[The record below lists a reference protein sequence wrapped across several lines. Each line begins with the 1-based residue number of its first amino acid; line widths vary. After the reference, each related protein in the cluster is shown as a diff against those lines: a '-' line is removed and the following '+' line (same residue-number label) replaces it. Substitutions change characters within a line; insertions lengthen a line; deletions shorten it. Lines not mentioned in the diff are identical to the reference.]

1 MKRILL
7 LLYFYCLAVA
17 CTPTPDPS
25 FKKREPEG
33 NVVAIMLQEQKD
45 NAAYPDSLIEITR
58 YIKLETNKNSLIS
71 NYTKILACGDTLF
84 ILDKSMSQQCIFAFN
99 FKGEFLFKID
109 ALGNGPQEYKEISDF
124 YVDCQSKHIGILN
137 WSNISKYDF
146 EGEFIGPLNL
156 RHYNIQR
163 IQYRNNRLYAYKIPD
178 CRTKKCLA
186 FAAFDL
192 DGNLLYEDCP
202 ERKEILS
209 YGFVKSNYFASNSE
223 KTYMNL
229 LNSDTIYEVGANSL
243 HPKFVLDFGKIK
255 LPEEELEKL
264 ISRGFDY
271 TFDYLRKSDYT
282 HFGLSEF
289 YFTTN
294 SLYMTYH
301 RKTRS
306 YFIIYSTTSG
316 KTKSYSAWYPTNEF
330 LFSPLIKGLNDN
342 LFYYT
347 ISASEILQRIIKQ
360 DEYDGIHDPMKT
372 FSKSRTDKYNFIKNT
387 KMNDNDII
395 VLFKIKDF

>member
-1 MKRILL
+1 MKKTLFFASICYLMVT
-7 LLYFYCLAVA
+7 CS
-17 CTPTPDPS
+17 PTPEPL
-25 FKKREPEG
+25 FKARE
-33 NVVAIMLQEQKD
+33 D
-45 NAAYPDSLIEITR
+45 NSGVTTIRLLDEKTAAATPDSLIEGLR

-99 FKGEFLFKID
+99 FKGKFLFKID

-146 EGEFIGPLNL
+146 EGEFIGSLNL
-156 RHYNIQR
+156 QHYNIQR
-163 IQYRNNRLYAYKIPD
+163 IQCRNNRLYAYKIPD
-178 CRTKKCLA
+178 CRTEKCFA

-192 DGNLLYEDCP
+192 DGNLLYEDYP

-223 KTYMNL
+223 KTYLNL

-255 LPEEELEKL
+255 LPEADFEKL
-264 ISRGFDY
+264 LNRDFDY
-271 TFDYLRKSDYT
+271 AFDYFRKNNLPS
-282 HFGLSEF
+282 FGLSKFKISDNYLWLVSSGPQEA
-289 YFTTN
+289 YTT
-294 SLYMTYH
+294 
-301 RKTRS
+301 
-306 YFIIYSTTSG
+306 IYSLKSG
-316 KTKSYSAWYPTNEF
+316 QKKMYNNRYPSKEILYPGSSNY
-330 LFSPLIKGLNDN
+330 LNGD
-342 LFYYT
+342 LFYGRVST
-347 ISASEILQRIIKQ
+347 PEILQIIKQ
-360 DEYDGIHDPMKT
+360 DEYDGILDPMKN
-372 FSKSRTDKYNFIKNT
+372 FSKTRTDKYNFIKDT
-387 KMNDNDII
+387 KINDNDII